1 MNRKLIWI
9 FLMFFLLT
17 GVNFGCGGGGSSSD
31 SGSTGSGTDS
41 LVGTWNIIGSPPTS
55 DFPLQFILNAD
66 GTGKAIRPDS
76 SFTWT
81 MQTKYQGTIVGS
93 NGSTA
98 TFSLSG
104 SIIYVLNSVNISVSY
119 IHAQSTL

>member
-31 SGSTGSGTDS
+31 GGSTGSGTDS

-55 DFPLQFILNAD
+55 DFPLQFIFNAD

-81 MQTKYQGTIVGS
+81 LQTKYQGMIVGS

-98 TFSLSG
+98 TFTLSG
-104 SIIYVLNSVNISVSY
+104 NIMYLLNSVNISVSY
-119 IHAQSTL
+119 KHT